1 MNTASLGAWISDT
14 ALDPELTQGPPA
26 FGVFRGVVGGNYGMR
41 RGTAIQ
47 LISLRLLRSA
57 GDSPAIWRSI
67 FFFFA
72 VCIPFSCCFRG
83 SQLLTEARLNLQ
95 FLALVM
101 SLDPVRTTRRPQRA
115 ASRSGMV
122 ATTRVRSSTVP
133 AYMRTYMQLHAQP
146 DAHYT
151 HEAPLG
157 KTTSINPKSP
167 NHFKPSRAYA
177 LNPAPQGLKTW
188 QGFGSMAC

>member
-1 MNTASLGAWISDT
+1 M
-14 ALDPELTQGPPA
+14 QGPPA
-26 FGVFRGVVGGNYGMR
+26 LGCFGELWGVRDAKRYGHPTYLIAPFEVCR
-41 RGTAIQ
+41 RLSCDLAVN
-47 LISLRLLRSA
+47 LL
-57 GDSPAIWRSI
+57 
-67 FFFFA
+67 FFA
-72 VCIPFSCCFRG
+72 VCIPFPCCFGG

-95 FLALVM
+95 FSCLGDE
-101 SLDPVRTTRRPQRA
+101 SRPCSDHSRRPQRA

-146 DAHYT
+146 DAHST

-167 NHFKPSRAYA
+167 NPFKPSRAYV
-177 LNPAPQGLKTW
+177 LNPAPQELKTW